1 LVCGGSLLLEL
12 PHSTSENCQRITFPY
27 KGASSRKGNANLRGS
42 SLLPDMIYFV
52 TAIHTDSGKTL
63 VSAILTQALQAD
75 YWKPIQAGLPRDTK
89 SVMKLV
95 NNPRTVFHPEAYLLQ
110 TPASPHLAAQIDG
123 VDIRLDA
130 VRVPETTNPNLV
142 IEGAGGLLVPINE
155 AHFIVDLAER
165 LGDGIVLVSNHY
177 LGSINHTMLT
187 VQELKRRKLP
197 VVGIIF
203 NGEPNEASESIILKH
218 SGYPCLLRIQPHPSI
233 TREIVNDYAL
243 ELRKKLKIA

>member
-1 LVCGGSLLLEL
+1 MAVHNFSVQGCCLTRGSV
-12 PHSTSENCQRITFPY
+12 
-27 KGASSRKGNANLRGS
+27 NLRGS
-42 SLLPDMIYFV
+42 SRLPDMIYFV

-75 YWKPIQAGLPRDTK
+75 YWKPIQAGLPRDTEA
-89 SVMKLV
+89 VMKLV
-95 NNPRTVFHPEAYLLQ
+95 SNPRTVFHAEAYLLQ
-110 TPASPHLAAQIDG
+110 TPASPHLAARIDE
-123 VDIRLDA
+123 VDIQLNA
-130 VRVPETTNPNLV
+130 LRVPETTNPNLV

-165 LGDGIVLVSNHY
+165 LGAGIVLVSNHY

-218 SGYPCLLRIQPHPSI
+218 AGYPCLLRIQPHPSI

-243 ELRKKLKIA
+243 ELRKNLKIA